1 MSRFKLFLLGLMA
14 LSLAVLRLTPVASAG
29 KSTVPTLLL
38 GNIHRVNG
46 QAMEGVAVS
55 ARPVGGTVTT
65 SVYTDEQGNYY
76 FPVLS
81 QGKYRVWTQA
91 VGFEAGRAEVNLST
105 TRETHQDFTMKD
117 LEDYTRQL
125 TSPEWLASLPEGT
138 TEDRRLKE
146 IFIHTCTDCHSAAFA
161 LQNRF
166 DEAGWRAILARME
179 VINVFGRADGP
190 SDPIIKHY
198 KGELAPYLARM
209 RGPNPS
215 PMQVRP
221 YPRPT
226 GEAARVVVTEYDVP
240 TADVPTEFVTGDG
253 SDWSEGIPS
262 SAGSGDSM
270 LHDVSVDKSGNVWAS
285 NVKNN
290 LNRTFIKLD
299 TRTGKV
305 TEFRLPAATP
315 KGFAQGSHGVAV
327 GPDGIIWIGLVADA
341 GPFGIGSFGRVDPKT
356 NKVDVSTPPATMGS
370 VGPSIQVDGKGKI
383 WGTNQEPEV
392 PHNETG
398 GAVVFDPAVE
408 KFTYFKPVTPGT
420 GGYGVAGDA
429 EGNGWF
435 CQPGVDIV
443 GFADYETKE
452 VGEIRLPPRPGMD
465 EISTA
470 EDRRFYEQMK
480 FESSYVTGIL
490 PTQGPRRMAA
500 QRNYVWWS
508 NWYGRS
514 LSRVDIRSHQV
525 SYYNPP
531 PNLSPYIP
539 ALDKNGMVWVALPN
553 DDRVAKMDPAN
564 QQWTVY
570 NLPSHGANTRFITVD
585 NFKDSVEVWT
595 AYSMTSRIARL
606 QFRSKEQLQAL
617 ASSNPIGKN

>member
-1 MSRFKLFLLGLMA
+1 
-14 LSLAVLRLTPVASAG
+14 
-29 KSTVPTLLL
+29 
-38 GNIHRVNG
+38 
-46 QAMEGVAVS
+46 
-55 ARPVGGTVTT
+55 
-65 SVYTDEQGNYY
+65 
-76 FPVLS
+76 
-81 QGKYRVWTQA
+81 
-91 VGFEAGRAEVNLST
+91 
-105 TRETHQDFTMKD
+105 
-117 LEDYTRQL
+117 
-125 TSPEWLASLPEGT
+125 
-138 TEDRRLKE
+138 
-146 IFIHTCTDCHSAAFA
+146 
-161 LQNRF
+161 
-166 DEAGWRAILARME
+166 
-179 VINVFGRADGP
+179 
-190 SDPIIKHY
+190 
-198 KGELAPYLARM
+198 
-209 RGPNPS
+209 
-215 PMQVRP
+215 
-221 YPRPT
+221 
-226 GEAARVVVTEYDVP
+226 
-240 TADVPTEFVTGDG
+240 
-253 SDWSEGIPS
+253 
-262 SAGSGDSM
+262 
-270 LHDVSVDKSGNVWAS
+270 
-285 NVKNN
+285 
-290 LNRTFIKLD
+290 
-299 TRTGKV
+299 
-305 TEFRLPAATP
+305 
-315 KGFAQGSHGVAV
+315 
-327 GPDGIIWIGLVADA
+327 
-341 GPFGIGSFGRVDPKT
+341 
-356 NKVDVSTPPATMGS
+356 MGS